1 MKILRN
7 LFYRYLRQNS
17 NKTIQQGVV
26 EEYKLLANLQE
37 NIISINEFL
46 GDSDDIVI
54 RKFNIGI
61 DRGEAFLL
69 YVDGLADKTFIAE
82 NLMKSLTVL
91 FPMSEYCLSDSKSM
105 WKLVKESLLTGGDVK
120 ETRDF
125 NRVFQGVLSGNTALF
140 IEGMDKA
147 FIISTRGFAARGV
160 EEPDTEAVVRGP
172 REGFVESLG
181 NNKALIRRKIK
192 NPNLR
197 FETMI
202 IGKQTKTD
210 VTLVYI
216 KDICNKKI
224 IAEAKSRLTRINTDA
239 ILESGYIESF
249 IEDAPFSPFAT
260 IGNTEKP
267 DIVAAKIL
275 EGRLAILVDGTP
287 IVLTVPYLFVEG
299 FQSSEDYYS
308 RPYYVTI
315 VRWIRFLAFFLTV
328 YSPSLYIALSTFHQE
343 MIPTPLLIS
352 MAGATEGTPFP
363 AFVEVVGMGVTY
375 EILREAGVRMPRP
388 IGQAV
393 SIVGALIVGEAAVN
407 AGIIG
412 APVVIFTAMTAISS
426 FIIPS
431 KADATIVMRV
441 ILTTLAAIAGFYGII
456 LGTMVF
462 LIHLVSLRSYGI
474 PYLSPLAPLTLS
486 ELKDVIIRAP
496 LWAMIARPETL
507 ENTNRYRQGSKLKP
521 LLHQDEDK

>member
-7 LFYRYLRQNS
+7 IYYRYLRQRN
-17 NKTIQQGVV
+17 NKTIQQGLV
-26 EEYKLLANLQE
+26 EELKLLTNLHE
-37 NIISINEFL
+37 NILSIKEFL

-54 RKFNIGI
+54 RKFKIGI
-61 DRGEAFLL
+61 DRCEAFLL

-82 NLMKSLTVL
+82 NLMKPLTVL
-91 FPMSEYCLSDSKSM
+91 FPMSEYRRSDSKSM
-105 WKLVKESLLTGGDVK
+105 WKLVKESLLTAGDVK

-125 NRVFQGVLSGNTALF
+125 NLVFQGVLSGNTALF

-147 FIISTRGFAARGV
+147 LIISTRGFEARGV
-160 EEPDTEAVVRGP
+160 EEPETEAVVRGP

-181 NNKALIRRKIK
+181 TNKVLIRRKIN

-197 FETMI
+197 FETMT

-210 VTLVYI
+210 VTLAYI
-216 KDICNKKI
+216 KGICDKKI

-287 IVLTVPYLFVEG
+287 IVLTVPYLFIEG

-308 RPYYVTI
+308 RPYYATI
-315 VRWIRFLAFFLTV
+315 IRWIRFLAFFLTV

-352 MAGATEGTPFP
+352 MAAATEGTPFP
-363 AFVEVVGMGVTY
+363 AFVEVIGMGVTY
-375 EILREAGVRMPRP
+375 ECLREAGVRMPRP

-393 SIVGALIVGEAAVN
+393 SIVGALIVGEAAVT
-407 AGIIG
+407 AGIVG
-412 APVVIFTAMTAISS
+412 APVVIFTAITAISS

-431 KADATIVMRV
+431 KTDATS
-441 ILTTLAAIAGFYGII
+441 ILRLSLTLFAAIAGFYGII

-462 LIHLVSLRSYGI
+462 LIHLVSLRSFGI

-486 ELKDVIIRAP
+486 ELKDVVIRAP

-507 ENTNRYRQGSKLKP
+507 ANTNRYRQGYKLKP